1 MDYTVKIIGYCYH
14 SVVNVITI
22 GLGQSDHIKRL
33 LLYLE
38 ICTLFIKLS
47 KKLILKGRSLKR
59 DIFSVCCTL
68 LFAYV
73 NKDDATKML
82 HKILIQNIF

>member
-22 GLGQSDHIKRL
+22 GLAQSDHIKRL

-47 KKLILKGRSLKR
+47 KKIDFKR
-59 DIFSVCCTL
+59 QKFKKRYFFCL
-68 LFAYV
+68 LYIIVRLCQQRWWYKNA
-73 NKDDATKML
+73 A
-82 HKILIQNIF
+82 